1 VQRRRRFEQLAAE
14 VLQLP
19 QPGGGH
25 GEPAPAAGGP
35 DGTVLGL
42 VVAND
47 GRLALAPTSWS
58 RRELL
63 AAGSAVLLTPLAGV
77 GARASTTPGRD
88 ADPPLS
94 VDVEAT
100 ERLDDAMQH
109 QAQLATLMGQ
119 LVWDA
124 SRRRDHTT
132 AIGYYDQAISAASQ
146 AGETT
151 AEGHARLRKSYVALY
166 GEQDPRAGLRPRPL
180 ACWRRPFPNG

>member
-1 VQRRRRFEQLAAE
+1 
-14 VLQLP
+14 
-19 QPGGGH
+19 
-25 GEPAPAAGGP
+25 
-35 DGTVLGL
+35 
-42 VVAND
+42 
-47 GRLALAPTSWS
+47 
-58 RRELL
+58 
-63 AAGSAVLLTPLAGV
+63 
-77 GARASTTPGRD
+77 
-88 ADPPLS
+88 LS

-124 SRRRDHTT
+124 SQRRDHTT